1 MSKHQDNKQHVLL
14 GNPNTRLLEGWL
26 KRDPCHS
33 HICICIFSVATKS
46 TVMLFD
52 RPLSFMAGINMR
64 QRLEWTKGL
73 WETQKDGSQELDG
86 HEPSIEMEEKMSTH
100 SQQYLAKDF
109 NKMKPII
116 IIIDCLVQFAPL
128 GSIHTWAYRLKY
140 TWKTWVLSSCS
151 HCNHMLSHVPNSWR
165 GIFSVR
171 YIFCLIN
178 APSCFLALA
187 VFFLLF
193 FLDMGELSLTREGYT
208 SFLGVSQ
215 ELKVRVGDDVVLN
228 CSASSS
234 DKLSFSWNKNV
245 RKPQECAQQ
254 HLYYTWGKLVI
265 GCLTPSFT
273 PSLCLIS
280 IHLCVG
286 FSFSFG
292 RAQSSFQF
300 SLLF

>member
-1 MSKHQDNKQHVLL
+1 MDE
-14 GNPNTRLLEGWL
+14 R
-26 KRDPCHS
+26 
-33 HICICIFSVATKS
+33 
-46 TVMLFD
+46 TV
-52 RPLSFMAGINMR
+52 G
-64 QRLEWTKGL
+64 
-73 WETQKDGSQELDG
+73 TQKDGSQELDG

-128 GSIHTWAYRLKY
+128 GSIHTWAYILKY
-140 TWKTWVLSSCS
+140 TWKTWVLSRCS
-151 HCNHMLSHVPNSWR
+151 HCNHMFSHVPNSWR

-171 YIFCLIN
+171 YISCFIN
-178 APSCFLALA
+178 SPSCFLTLA
-187 VFFLLF
+187 VVF

-234 DKLSFSWNKNV
+234 DELSFSWNKNV

-254 HLYYTWGKLVI
+254 HYLHYTWGKLVI
-265 GCLTPSFT
+265 GCLPPSSP

-280 IHLCVG
+280 MWTPVFFPFLCRFLILFWPCSIILSIFSPLLTHLC
-286 FSFSFG
+286 SASW
-292 RAQSSFQF
+292 RSQASCCTSSDAFP
-300 SLLF
+300 SPLLK